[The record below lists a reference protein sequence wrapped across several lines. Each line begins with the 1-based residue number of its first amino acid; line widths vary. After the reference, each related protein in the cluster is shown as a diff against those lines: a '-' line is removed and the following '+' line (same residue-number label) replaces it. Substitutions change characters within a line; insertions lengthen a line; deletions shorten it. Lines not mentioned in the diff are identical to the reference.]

1 MTVNA
6 NTPCHFTRGLDH
18 GCKMFEFTN
27 IARSMRSRTLVAIFA
42 SSRKCI
48 SLYIF
53 AVYLLEFTNIVQSIH
68 SRTFVVIFASTCECI
83 SLYQSPYICFA
94 LLA

>member
-6 NTPCHFTRGLDH
+6 NTPYRFTQGLDH
-18 GCKMFEFTN
+18 GCKTFEFTN

-48 SLYIF
+48 ILY
-53 AVYLLEFTNIVQSIH
+53 
-68 SRTFVVIFASTCECI
+68 
-83 SLYQSPYICFA
+83 
-94 LLA
+94 

>member
-27 IARSMRSRTLVAIFA
+27 IARSMRSRTLVAMFV

-48 SLYIF
+48 SLY
-53 AVYLLEFTNIVQSIH
+53 
-68 SRTFVVIFASTCECI
+68 
-83 SLYQSPYICFA
+83 
-94 LLA
+94 

>member
-1 MTVNA
+1 MTVKA
-6 NTPCHFTRGLDH
+6 NTPCRFTQGLDH
-18 GCKMFEFTN
+18 GCKTFEFTN
-27 IARSMRSRTLVAIFA
+27 IARSM
-42 SSRKCI
+42 
-48 SLYIF
+48 
-53 AVYLLEFTNIVQSIH
+53 H